1 MVLTTL
7 DHSVFVFVFAHLEK
21 IKRDLVEVEELY
33 TGTWGTLM
41 RNVLFSFQGLEPL
54 RLEGNDAAST

>member
-21 IKRDLVEVEELY
+21 IKRDLVEVEEFY
-33 TGTWGTLM
+33 TGAWGTLM
-41 RNVLFSFQGLEPL
+41 RNVLFSFQGL
-54 RLEGNDAAST
+54 